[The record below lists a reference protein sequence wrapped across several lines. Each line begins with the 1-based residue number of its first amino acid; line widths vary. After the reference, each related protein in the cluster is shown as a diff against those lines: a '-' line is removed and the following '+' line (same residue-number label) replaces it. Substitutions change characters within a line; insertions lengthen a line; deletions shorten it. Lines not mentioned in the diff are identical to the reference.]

1 MRTTTTRGN
10 PRGWLAG
17 WLPAW
22 LAGWLAGSDLVGI
35 PTKSH
40 QITKE
45 IKGFLQKT
53 IELLRKLEGGDAQVR
68 EGLHEISKYIN
79 FSRRF

>member
-1 MRTTTTRGN
+1 MRALAEGT
-10 PRGWLAG
+10 GWLAG
-17 WLPAW
+17 RW
-22 LAGWLAGSDLVGI
+22 LAGWQMASWLAGSDLVGI
-35 PTKSH
+35 PSKNNR
-40 QITKE
+40 ITKE

-53 IELLRKLEGGDAQVR
+53 IELLEKLEGGDAQVR

>member
-1 MRTTTTRGN
+1 MRALAEGT
-10 PRGWLAG
+10 GWLAG
-17 WLPAW
+17 RW
-22 LAGWLAGSDLVGI
+22 LAGWQMASWLAGSDLVGI
-35 PTKSH
+35 PSKNH
-40 QITKE
+40 RITKE